1 MDKGK
6 IMAFDINTL
15 DTNKVTAS
23 IIIGPGVQFK
33 ETKIIELRNIWVS
46 SKDNNH
52 ARVEMSEHQVQ
63 NCITWFSEGI
73 LYDRP
78 PPIVRYNPR
87 MIDGE
92 WYEYELIAGHHRF
105 EAFLSL
111 KYDRWIFWVYEV
123 CLDGYSFDDS
133 KITLQLLEQDGHK
146 PGLSSS
152 IDDASNAIS
161 WLVTHGSKLVENTED
176 SIRNY
181 VNRYCSSM
189 SKAKKG
195 SVVSRVMAKVGTYR
209 RILTYTAKD
218 AKEWIQKN
226 TDYPIK
232 GGGDYDSK
240 RKKHVWSLLEDY
252 EYEQLF
258 NAMRKYYETGK
269 ESYFIC
275 RTNAPTGVLDLH
287 AKRKGM
293 YEQIDYLNDCLL
305 KTFEYYQENKKFPWD
320 VECFIP
326 QDTEIEDKDQPVF
339 LK

>member
-1 MDKGK
+1 
-6 IMAFDINTL
+6 MAFDIHTL
-15 DTNKVTAS
+15 DPNKVTAS
-23 IIIGPGVQFK
+23 KIIGPGVQFK
-33 ETKIIELRNIWVS
+33 ESKIIELRNIWVS

-63 NCITWFSEGI
+63 NCVTWFSEGI

-87 MIDGE
+87 MIDGGS
-92 WYEYELIAGHHRF
+92 YEYELIAGHHRF

-111 KYDRWIFWVYEV
+111 KYDRWIFWVYDI

-152 IDDASNAIS
+152 IDDATNAIS

-181 VNRYCSSM
+181 VNQYCSSM

-232 GGGDYDSK
+232 DGGDYDSK

-258 NAMRKYYETGK
+258 NAMRKYHETGK

-275 RTNAPTGVLDLH
+275 RTKSPMGVLDLH
-287 AKRKGM
+287 AKREGM
-293 YEQIDYLNDCLL
+293 HEEINYLNDCLL
-305 KTFEYYQENKKFPWD
+305 ETFKYYQENEKFPWD